1 MWLEGSEQS
10 LRSRDV
16 GQQPSRR
23 LLVGTLIAIGLLVA
37 LVSSLGAP
45 LIPTIAANY
54 GVSLSRA
61 EWVLTAALL
70 TGAMATPVMGR
81 LADGSRQRQVVA
93 TTLSVVLVGC
103 VLSGLAP
110 SFFWIVIGRGLQGV
124 GLGLLPVNM
133 AIARR
138 VLPIP
143 EAKRAIA
150 TLSVSPAIGA
160 GLGYPLTAGIAQ
172 LGGVKA
178 AYWFGAVIVLVAFV
192 TAMVVIPRA
201 PATIE
206 RLFDWKGAL
215 LLALSVA
222 SISLVLSEG
231 GGWGWTSLPTLG
243 CEILTILS
251 LGIWIPMELRS
262 DHPLVQLL
270 HLKIPAVAM
279 ADLVGFAMSVSMYLV
294 VPLIVEFIQ
303 APPSIGYG
311 FSASVVVSGLV
322 LMPLSLGTY
331 LASRLLIPYERRF
344 GTRTLLPLGSLTFA
358 LSAVFFEFN
367 HDRLWQAFAAIGIL
381 GLGIG
386 WTFAAMPSFIIRNV
400 PESETG
406 SATGLYQVLRN
417 IGLSVGSALAAGILL
432 SQTPSHERYPTLRGY
447 QIALWIAVGIGIL
460 SALVSFVLGGA
471 QPSGRPFDEPG
482 DQVGRSEALLEG
494 SGALLLDDDLA

>member
-1 MWLEGSEQS
+1 MSQ
-10 LRSRDV
+10 DV
-16 GQQPSRR
+16 VRAPTPRV
-23 LLVGTLIAIGLLVA
+23 LVATLITIGLLVA

-45 LIPTIAANY
+45 LIPTIAATY

-93 TTLSVVLVGC
+93 VTLGFVFFGC
-103 VLSGLAP
+103 LISALAP
-110 SFFWIVIGRGLQGV
+110 SFLWIVLGRGLQGV

-138 VLPIP
+138 VLPVP

-150 TLSVSPAIGA
+150 TLSISTAIGA
-160 GLGYPLTAGIAQ
+160 GLGYPLTSGIAQ

-178 AYWFGAVIVLVAFV
+178 AYWFGAATVLLALS
-192 TAMVVIPRA
+192 AGMAVIPKL
-201 PATIE
+201 PASVSHK
-206 RLFDWKGAL
+206 FDSKGAL
-215 LLALSVA
+215 LLAVA
-222 SISLVLSEG
+222 VAALSLVLSEG
-231 GGWGWTSLPTLG
+231 GGWGWSSLLTIGCAGLSLTSLAL
-243 CEILTILS
+243 
-251 LGIWIPMELRS
+251 WIPLELRTP
-262 DHPLVQLL
+262 HPLVQLQ
-270 HLKIPAVAM
+270 HLRIPAVAL

-303 APPSIGYG
+303 APSSVGYG

-322 LMPLSLGTY
+322 LMPLSAGTY
-331 LASRLLIPYERRF
+331 LASRLLVPFERRF

-367 HDRLWQAFAAIGIL
+367 HDALWQAFVAIGIL

-386 WTFAAMPSFIIRNV
+386 WTFAAMPNFIIRNV

-432 SQTPSHERYPTLRGY
+432 SQTPSQQHFPTLRGY
-447 QIALWIAVGIGIL
+447 QIALWIAVGIGVLAAIM
-460 SALVSFVLGGA
+460 SFLFGGSEDA
-471 QPSGRPFDEPG
+471 SDPLDERG
-482 DQVGRSEALLEG
+482 ERVVRTEALLEG
-494 SGALLLDDDLA
+494 SGALLLDDELS